1 MTDKPKPED
10 AFTEMAAR
18 ISRNDP
24 KEFAGA
30 FMIVSPDGT
39 VLSHSFFNPV
49 GDAPSFWGFVSAA
62 VQTASTEAIQKA
74 EGQMGMT
81 GYRR

>member
-1 MTDKPKPED
+1 MSIVPAEEFK
-10 AFTEMAAR
+10 AMASR
-18 ISRNDP
+18 IERNDP

-39 VLSHSFFNPV
+39 VLSHAFFNPV

-74 EGQMGMT
+74 EGQLGI
-81 GYRR
+81 GVRRQY